1 MATIDWATI
10 TDVSNITGKTATL
23 AQLQQAQFIIM
34 IFTDISP
41 DSSFQSSGVATGLIS
56 TKNLRY
62 LKFAVAY
69 QTAWMLDHPDVF
81 TNIDATN
88 VSEDG
93 LSFTQAHENA
103 AILAPLARRSIKR
116 LTWMRPNRSI
126 RIGKKLDPAFPYI
139 YGSRDSATADDS
151 RDWSP
156 T

>member
-1 MATIDWATI
+1 MTIDWAT
-10 TDVSNITGKTATL
+10 TADVLNITGKTVTA
-23 AQLQQAQFIIM
+23 AQLQQAQFIVM
-34 IFTDISP
+34 LFSDISP
-41 DSSFQSSGVATGLIS
+41 DASFETTGVATGLIS
-56 TKNLRY
+56 PKNLRY

-69 QTAWMLDHPDVF
+69 QAAWMPEHPDVF
-81 TNIDATN
+81 SNIDTTN

-156 T
+156 M

>member
-1 MATIDWATI
+1 MTIDWAT
-10 TDVSNITGKTATL
+10 TADVLNITGKTVTA
-23 AQLQQAQFIIM
+23 AQLQQAQFIVM
-34 IFTDISP
+34 LFSDISP
-41 DSSFQSSGVATGLIS
+41 DASFETTGVATGLIS
-56 TKNLRY
+56 PKNLRS

-69 QTAWMLDHPDVF
+69 QAAWMPEHPDVF
-81 TNIDATN
+81 SNIDTTN

-151 RDWSP
+151 RDWS
-156 T
+156 

>member
-1 MATIDWATI
+1 MTIDWAT
-10 TDVSNITGKTATL
+10 TADVLNITGKTVTA
-23 AQLQQAQFIIM
+23 AQLQQAQFIVM
-34 IFTDISP
+34 LFSDISP
-41 DSSFQSSGVATGLIS
+41 DASFETTGVATGLIS
-56 TKNLRY
+56 PKNLRY

-69 QTAWMLDHPDVF
+69 QAAWMPEHPDVF
-81 TNIDATN
+81 SNIDTTN

-151 RDWSP
+151 FC
-156 T
+156 